1 MTDIAI
7 RRKLLEHTN
16 TMIRTT
22 NPDTCMREFAHVI
35 DCLGSLLSEW
45 TGEKVRVQITAEGQE
60 ESVDMEKQK

>member
-1 MTDIAI
+1 
-7 RRKLLEHTN
+7 
-16 TMIRTT
+16 
-22 NPDTCMREFAHVI
+22 MREFAQVI